1 MRYWH
6 YLIDTILLRQINET
20 HNETYSYCN
29 IHLIRTK
36 MHIIFDII
44 YHDDA
49 SGGGGGGS
57 VGNED
62 GDGDNNKCTL
72 SLNNCSYFIRAN
84 HFHLSWKLLFFRNT
98 NTLRHDKWRMHL
110 CSPLRH
116 GKCLW
121 NDQMQ
126 MQIQIQI
133 QSPVLSSDFN
143 QI

>member
-1 MRYWH
+1 
-6 YLIDTILLRQINET
+6 
-20 HNETYSYCN
+20 
-29 IHLIRTK
+29 

-84 HFHLSWKLLFFRNT
+84 HFHLS
-98 NTLRHDKWRMHL
+98 
-110 CSPLRH
+110 
-116 GKCLW
+116 
-121 NDQMQ
+121 
-126 MQIQIQI
+126 
-133 QSPVLSSDFN
+133 
-143 QI
+143 